1 MQERTEGDYKNNVK
15 LGRIG
20 SRPYWVRNLS
30 ILIRMLHQIGAAVF
44 LAAYLLDAIPGPPAV
59 YVVVALLSGGVLLFA
74 EWRRHR
80 QICRELSGVITMVK
94 IVLIGAA
101 YHGFLPLRETVLL
114 AFAIASVGS
123 HAPKNVRHRLLF

>member
-1 MQERTEGDYKNNVK
+1 MQEGTERDCENRLKM
-15 LGRIG
+15 GRIG

-44 LAAYLLDAIPGPPAV
+44 LAAYLLDAIPGPPVV
-59 YVVVALLSGGVLLFA
+59 YVLVALFSGGVLLVA

-80 QICRELSGVITMVK
+80 QICREVSGVITMVK

-123 HAPKNVRHRLLF
+123 HAPKNLRHRLLF

>member
-1 MQERTEGDYKNNVK
+1 
-15 LGRIG
+15 
-20 SRPYWVRNLS
+20 
-30 ILIRMLHQIGAAVF
+30 MLHQIGAAVF
-44 LAAYLLDAIPGPPAV
+44 LAAYLLDAIPGPPVV
-59 YVVVALLSGGVLLFA
+59 YVLVALFSGGVLLVA

-80 QICRELSGVITMVK
+80 QICREVSGVITMVK

-123 HAPKNVRHRLLF
+123 HAPKNLRHRLLF